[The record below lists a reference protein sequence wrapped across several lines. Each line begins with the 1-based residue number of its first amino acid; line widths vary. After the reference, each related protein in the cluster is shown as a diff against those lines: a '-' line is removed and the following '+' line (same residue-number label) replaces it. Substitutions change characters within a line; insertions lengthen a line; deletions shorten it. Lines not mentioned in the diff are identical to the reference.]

1 MVHRVWRFDLNSKHC
16 DRQQVKREWNACL
29 HPNNDLLASF
39 IFLFFSF
46 FFHFFDCLRA
56 IRAFQRSNTTF
67 LVLINIV
74 TYDNIYIYYRNNKW
88 ILINKTFLF
97 LSFFSFLFLKMFY
110 LQRWNNSLKYSR
122 SYRWNLEIAIVLYNH
137 TPDVIITISIRS
149 IKYPV
154 PIYFERKRNYNLHF
168 EKRFS
173 MRENNFHQSLPSC
186 TQNG

>member
-1 MVHRVWRFDLNSKHC
+1 M
-16 DRQQVKREWNACL
+16 
-29 HPNNDLLASF
+29 
-39 IFLFFSF
+39 
-46 FFHFFDCLRA
+46 
-56 IRAFQRSNTTF
+56 
-67 LVLINIV
+67 
-74 TYDNIYIYYRNNKW
+74 
-88 ILINKTFLF
+88 INKTFLF

-173 MRENNFHQSLPSC
+173 MRENNFHQFFNNFLFLPVLRMDKSIRRNASIGWSTLEKKTCQNRWATKIFRDNFNVVFITRGRAGLASLRSSIVYNHVMNAGHPCGWSI
-186 TQNG
+186 NLPF